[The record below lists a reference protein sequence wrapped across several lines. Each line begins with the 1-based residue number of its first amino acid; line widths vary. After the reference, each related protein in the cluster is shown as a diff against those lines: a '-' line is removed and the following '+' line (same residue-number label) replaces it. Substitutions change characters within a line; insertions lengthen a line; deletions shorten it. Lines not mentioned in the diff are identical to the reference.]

1 MQLLRRQMCMS
12 NTQANLEK
20 WWITIKISWVKHT
33 AYRLNFLLQIIGP
46 AIVFLFVKYNLW
58 NAIYSNDPELVIKG
72 FNFSQMI
79 QYHFWAFVVGLVAQ
93 GHGAWNLAEDI
104 RMGRISSYLI
114 YPFNFWEFHTASW
127 ISFQIIQ
134 MFITALTLV
143 VFCAFDIIQIPSAS
157 LFIFGA
163 LYTLFISCFWFAI
176 QYLTGLFS
184 FWLEE
189 TWILRVSLGIISTFL
204 SGAIIPLDLYPEA
217 MVRILNYTPFP
228 YLSYYPIQIFMGKI
242 TSPMELGLGIAIIG
256 LWTLALTFLNH
267 LVWKRGIKLY
277 TAAGM

>member
-1 MQLLRRQMCMS
+1 MKIHLS
-12 NTQANLEK
+12 K

-33 AYRLNFLLQIIGP
+33 AYRLNFLLQILGP

-58 NAIYSNDPELVIKG
+58 NAIYEGDPGLVIKG
-72 FNFSQMI
+72 FPFNQMI
-79 QYHFWAFVVGLVAQ
+79 QYHFWAFIVGLVAQ

-127 ISFQIIQ
+127 LSFQAIQ
-134 MFITALTLV
+134 IFITSLTLILFSFAGV
-143 VFCAFDIIQIPSAS
+143 IQLPELT
-157 LFIFGA
+157 LFIFGIF
-163 LYTLFISCFWFAI
+163 YTLFISCFWFCI
-176 QYLTGLFS
+176 QYFTGLLA

-189 TWILRVSLGIISTFL
+189 TWILRVSLSIISTFL

-217 MVRILNYTPFP
+217 FTRLLDYTPFP

-242 TSPMELGLGIAIIG
+242 TDPMQLSMGITIIG
-256 LWTLALTFLNH
+256 IWTIGLSFLNH
-267 LVWKRGIKLY
+267 KVWSKGIKLY

>member
-1 MQLLRRQMCMS
+1 MNQFLI
-12 NTQANLEK
+12 NLDK

-33 AYRLNFLLQIIGP
+33 AYRLNFLLQILGP

-58 NAIYSNDPELVIKG
+58 SAIYEGQPDLVIKG
-72 FNFSQMI
+72 FNFQDMI

-127 ISFQIIQ
+127 ISFQMIQIFITTVTLLIFKSMGIIQ
-134 MFITALTLV
+134 L
-143 VFCAFDIIQIPSAS
+143 PSSS
-157 LFIFGA
+157 LFIFGTV
-163 LYTLFISCFWFAI
+163 YTLFISCFWFSI
-176 QYLTGLFS
+176 QYLTGLIS

-189 TWILRVSLGIISTFL
+189 TWILRVSLNIVATFL

-217 MVRILNYTPFP
+217 LVKILNYTPFP

-242 TSPMELGLGIAIIG
+242 SSPIELSLGIAIIG
-256 LWTLALTFLNH
+256 IWTLALTYINH
-267 LVWKRGIKLY
+267 LIWKRGIKLY